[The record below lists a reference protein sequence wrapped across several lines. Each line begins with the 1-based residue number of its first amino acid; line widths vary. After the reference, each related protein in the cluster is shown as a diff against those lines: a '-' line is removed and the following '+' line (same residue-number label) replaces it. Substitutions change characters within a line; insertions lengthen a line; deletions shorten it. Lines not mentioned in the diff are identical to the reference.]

1 MSFPSSP
8 NYFLMQ
14 QWKECLCLNLT
25 QENYQYHKQSHKQS
39 FSKHPGS
46 AGSPVGSPAEDS
58 VGAPV
63 GSPPPEVLGHP
74 WKMQSWALTAEE

>member
-46 AGSPVGSPAEDS
+46 AGSPAEDS
-58 VGAPV
+58 VGSLPGGI
-63 GSPPPEVLGHP
+63 GSPQEDAVSG
-74 WKMQSWALTAEE
+74 SDRAEE

>member
-46 AGSPVGSPAEDS
+46 AGSPAGSPAEDS
-58 VGAPV
+58 EHQWDPPPRGT
-63 GSPPPEVLGHP
+63 GSPLEHAVLG
-74 WKMQSWALTAEE
+74 SDS

>member
-46 AGSPVGSPAEDS
+46 AGSPAGSPAEDS
-58 VGAPV
+58 VGSLPGGT
-63 GSPPPEVLGHP
+63 GSPQKDAVSG
-74 WKMQSWALTAEE
+74 SDRAEE